1 MTGKYSNTALD
12 AFIKS
17 QRDRTI
23 AYLQRNFSVSKDECE
38 DIFQDSFIIL
48 YQNAQEGKLDNLTSS
63 VSTYFMAICRNKTME
78 LLRTKGKYIHAP
90 VDDDTQKSTPFLESK
105 INKVLSFD
113 SDDASIEQKEALV
126 RDIVKDLPS
135 PCNEL
140 LWGFYRDGL
149 SMKDLAERYGYSNEN
164 TVKVTKHRCCDK
176 FKKRFTEVLHKLF
189 LRLTIWKI
197 IYNLF

>member
-1 MTGKYSNTALD
+1 MSKYSDTALD

-17 QRDRTI
+17 HRDRAI
-23 AYLQRNFSVSKDECE
+23 AYLQHNFSVSKDECE

-48 YQNAQEGKLDNLTSS
+48 YQNAQEGKLDNLSSS
-63 VSTYFMAICRNKTME
+63 VFTYFMAICKNKTME
-78 LLRTKGKYIHAP
+78 LLRTKGKYIQAP
-90 VDDDTQKSTPFLESK
+90 IDDATQSAVFLENK
-105 INKVLSFD
+105 ISKVLSFD
-113 SDDASIEQKEALV
+113 SEEASIEQKEALV
-126 RDIVKDLPS
+126 REIVKDLPS

-176 FKKRFTEVLHKLF
+176 FKQRFTEMLHKLF
-189 LRLTIWKI
+189 
-197 IYNLF
+197 

>member
-1 MTGKYSNTALD
+1 MMGKYSNTVLD

-23 AYLQRNFSVSKDECE
+23 AYLQHNFSVSKDECE

-48 YQNAQEGKLDNLTSS
+48 YQNAREGKLDNLTSS
-63 VSTYFMAICRNKTME
+63 VSSYFMAICRNKTME
-78 LLRTKGKYIHAP
+78 LLRARGKYIHSP
-90 VDDDTQKSTPFLESK
+90 VDDEMHKSTTFLESK

-113 SDDASIEQKEALV
+113 NDDAPIEQKEALV
-126 RDIVKDLPS
+126 RKIVKDLPS

-149 SMKDLAERYGYSNEN
+149 SMKDLAKRYGYSNEN
-164 TVKVTKHRCCDK
+164 TAKVTKHRCCDK
-176 FKKRFTEVLHKLF
+176 FKKRFTEMFHKLF
-189 LRLTIWKI
+189 
-197 IYNLF
+197 YN

>member
-1 MTGKYSNTALD
+1 MVGMYSNTALG

-17 QRDRTI
+17 HRERTI
-23 AYLQRNFSVSKDECE
+23 VYLQRNFSVSKEESE

-63 VSTYFMAICRNKTME
+63 VFTYFMAICRNKTLE
-78 LLRTKGKYIHAP
+78 LLRTNGKYIHSP
-90 VDDDTQKSTPFLESK
+90 VDDDMQKSTPFIESK
-105 INKVLSFD
+105 INKILSFD
-113 SDDASIEQKEALV
+113 DDEEPIEQKEALV
-126 RDIVKDLPS
+126 REIVKDLPS

-149 SMKDLAERYGYSNEN
+149 SMKDLAELYGYSNEN

-176 FKKRFTEVLHKLF
+176 FKKRFTEMLHKL
-189 LRLTIWKI
+189 I
-197 IYNLF
+197 

>member
-1 MTGKYSNTALD
+1 MNMTGKYSNTALD

-17 QRDRTI
+17 QRAKTI

-38 DIFQDSFIIL
+38 DIFQDSFMIL
-48 YQNAQEGKLDNLTSS
+48 FQNARDGKLDKLTSS
-63 VSTYFMAICRNKTME
+63 VSTYFVAICRNKTME
-78 LLRTKGKYIHAP
+78 LLRKKGKYVHAP
-90 VDDDTQKSTPFLESK
+90 VEDETPQSDMFLDSK
-105 INKVLSFD
+105 ISKILSYD
-113 SDDASIEQKEALV
+113 EEDASTEQKEALV

-149 SMKDLAERYGYSNEN
+149 SMKELAERYGYSNEN

-176 FKKRFTEVLHKLF
+176 FKKRFTEMLHKL
-189 LRLTIWKI
+189 L
-197 IYNLF
+197 

>member
-1 MTGKYSNTALD
+1 MGKYYDTVLN

-23 AYLQRNFSVSKDECE
+23 IYLQRYFSVSKDECE

-48 YQNAQEGKLDNLTSS
+48 YQNAQEGKLDKLTSS
-63 VSTYFMAICRNKTME
+63 VSTYFMAICRNKAME
-78 LLRTKGKYIHAP
+78 LLRIKGKYIHSP
-90 VDDDTQKSTPFLESK
+90 VDDELQKSTTFLENK
-105 INKVLSFD
+105 VNKVLSFD
-113 SDDASIEQKEALV
+113 NDDIPIEQKEALV
-126 RDIVKDLPS
+126 REIVKNLPS

-164 TVKVTKHRCCDK
+164 TAKVTKHRCCDK
-176 FKKRFTEVLHKLF
+176 FKIRFTEMLHKLF
-189 LRLTIWKI
+189 
-197 IYNLF
+197 

>member
-1 MTGKYSNTALD
+1 MGQYSNTALD
-12 AFIKS
+12 SFIKS

-23 AYLQRNFSVSKDECE
+23 AYLQRNFFVSKDECE

-78 LLRTKGKYIHAP
+78 LLRTKGKYIHSS
-90 VDDDTQKSTPFLESK
+90 VDDEIHKSTTFIERK
-105 INKVLSFD
+105 INVVLSFD
-113 SDDASIEQKEALV
+113 NDDAHIEQKEALV

-176 FKKRFTEVLHKLF
+176 FKKRFSEMLQKLF
-189 LRLTIWKI
+189 R
-197 IYNLF
+197 

>member
-1 MTGKYSNTALD
+1 MMEKFSNSTLD

-23 AYLQRNFSVSKDECE
+23 AYLHRSFSISKDECE

-48 YQNAQEGKLDNLTSS
+48 YRNAQDGKLDNLTSS
-63 VSTYFMAICRNKTME
+63 VSTYFMAICKNKAME
-78 LLRTKGKYIHAP
+78 LLRTKGKYIHSTI
-90 VDDDTQKSTPFLESK
+90 DDEIQKTTTFLESK
-105 INKVLSFD
+105 IYQVLSFD
-113 SDDASIEQKEALV
+113 NDDANTEQKEALV
-126 RDIVKDLPS
+126 RKIVKDLPS

-176 FKKRFTEVLHKLF
+176 FKKRFTEMLNKLF
-189 LRLTIWKI
+189 
-197 IYNLF
+197 

>member
-1 MTGKYSNTALD
+1 MGQYSNTALD
-12 AFIKS
+12 SFIKS

-23 AYLQRNFSVSKDECE
+23 AYLQRNFFVSKDECE
-38 DIFQDSFIIL
+38 DIFQDSFIML

-78 LLRTKGKYIHAP
+78 LLRTKGKYIHSS
-90 VDDDTQKSTPFLESK
+90 VDDEIHKSITFIGSR
-105 INKVLSFD
+105 INMVLSFD
-113 SDDASIEQKEALV
+113 NDDDPIEQKEALV
-126 RDIVKDLPS
+126 REIVKDLPS

-176 FKKRFTEVLHKLF
+176 FKKRFSEMLQKLF
-189 LRLTIWKI
+189 R
-197 IYNLF
+197 

>member
-1 MTGKYSNTALD
+1 MMGKYSNTALD

-23 AYLQRNFSVSKDECE
+23 AYLKRNFSVSKDECE

-48 YQNAQEGKLDNLTSS
+48 YQNAQEGKLDTMTSS
-63 VSTYFMAICRNKTME
+63 VSTYFMAICKNKTME
-78 LLRTKGKYIHAP
+78 LLRTKSKYIHAP
-90 VDDDTQKSTPFLESK
+90 IDDEQKKSTPFLESK

-113 SDDASIEQKEALV
+113 NEDASIEQKEALV

-149 SMKDLAERYGYSNEN
+149 SMKDLAKRYGYSNEN

-176 FKKRFTEVLHKLF
+176 FKKRFTEMLYKLF
-189 LRLTIWKI
+189 
-197 IYNLF
+197 

>member
-1 MTGKYSNTALD
+1 MMGLYSNTALD
-12 AFIKS
+12 SFIKS

-23 AYLQRNFSVSKDECE
+23 AYLQRNFFVSKDECE

-78 LLRTKGKYIHAP
+78 LLRTKGKYIHSS
-90 VDDDTQKSTPFLESK
+90 VDDEIHKSTTFIESK
-105 INKVLSFD
+105 INMVLSFD
-113 SDDASIEQKEALV
+113 NDDAHIEQKEALV
-126 RDIVKDLPS
+126 REIVKDLPS

-176 FKKRFTEVLHKLF
+176 FKKRFSEMLQKLF
-189 LRLTIWKI
+189 R
-197 IYNLF
+197 

>member
-48 YQNAQEGKLDNLTSS
+48 YQNAQEGKLDDLTSS
-63 VSTYFMAICRNKTME
+63 VSTYFMAICRNKAME
-78 LLRTKGKYIHAP
+78 LLRTKGKCIHAP
-90 VDDDTQKSTPFLESK
+90 IDDEIQKSTPFLESK

-113 SDDASIEQKEALV
+113 TDEASIEHKEALV
-126 RDIVKDLPS
+126 RNIVKDLPS

-164 TVKVTKHRCCDK
+164 TVKVIKHRCCDK
-176 FKKRFTEVLHKLF
+176 FKKRFTEMLRKLF
-189 LRLTIWKI
+189 
-197 IYNLF
+197 

>member
-1 MTGKYSNTALD
+1 MGQYSNTALD
-12 AFIKS
+12 SFIKS

-23 AYLQRNFSVSKDECE
+23 AYLQRNFFVSKDECE

-78 LLRTKGKYIHAP
+78 LLRTKGKYIHSS
-90 VDDDTQKSTPFLESK
+90 VDDEIHKSITFIESK
-105 INKVLSFD
+105 INMVLSFD
-113 SDDASIEQKEALV
+113 NDDDHIEQKEALV
-126 RDIVKDLPS
+126 REIVKDLPS

-176 FKKRFTEVLHKLF
+176 FKKRFSEMLQKLF
-189 LRLTIWKI
+189 R
-197 IYNLF
+197 

>member
-1 MTGKYSNTALD
+1 MGKYYNTALD

-17 QRDRTI
+17 QRERTI
-23 AYLQRNFSVSKDECE
+23 SYLQHNFSVSKDECE

-48 YQNAQEGKLDNLTSS
+48 YQNAQEGKLDKLTSS

-78 LLRTKGKYIHAP
+78 LLRTKGKNIYASINEESP
-90 VDDDTQKSTPFLESK
+90 KSTPFLESK

-113 SDDASIEQKEALV
+113 HDDASIEQKESLV

-176 FKKRFTEVLHKLF
+176 FKKRFTEMLSKLF
-189 LRLTIWKI
+189 
-197 IYNLF
+197 

>member
-12 AFIKS
+12 SFIKS

-23 AYLQRNFSVSKDECE
+23 TYLQRNFPISKTECE

-48 YQNAQEGKLDNLTSS
+48 YQNAQEGKLDHLTSS

-90 VDDDTQKSTPFLESK
+90 IDNDIQKSTPFLENK

-113 SDDASIEQKEALV
+113 SDDTSIERKEALV

-176 FKKRFTEVLHKLF
+176 FKKRFTELLHKLF
-189 LRLTIWKI
+189 
-197 IYNLF
+197 

>member
-1 MTGKYSNTALD
+1 MGKYSNTALD

-17 QRDRTI
+17 QRDKAI

-90 VDDDTQKSTPFLESK
+90 IDDESQKCTPFIESK

-113 SDDASIEQKEALV
+113 NDDTSIEQKEALV

-176 FKKRFTEVLHKLF
+176 FKRRFTEMFHKLF
-189 LRLTIWKI
+189 
-197 IYNLF
+197 

>member
-23 AYLQRNFSVSKDECE
+23 AYLQCNFPVSKADCE

-48 YQNAQEGKLDNLTSS
+48 YHNAQEGKLDDLTSS
-63 VSTYFMAICRNKTME
+63 VATYFMAICRNKTME
-78 LLRTKGKYIHAP
+78 LLRKNGKYVHGSI
-90 VDDDTQKSTPFLESK
+90 DNEESFSDRFMESK
-105 INKVLSFD
+105 INKILSFD
-113 SDDASIEQKEALV
+113 DDKVAIEQKESLV

-149 SMKDLAERYGYSNEN
+149 SMKEIAERYGYSNEN
-164 TVKVTKHRCCDK
+164 TAKVTKHRCCDK
-176 FKKRFTEVLHKLF
+176 FKKRFSEMLNKLF
-189 LRLTIWKI
+189 
-197 IYNLF
+197 

>member
-1 MTGKYSNTALD
+1 MISKYSNTALD

-17 QRDRTI
+17 QRERTI
-23 AYLQRNFSVSKDECE
+23 SYLQRNFSVSKEECE

-48 YQNAQEGKLDNLTSS
+48 YQNVKEGKLDNLTSS

-78 LLRTKGKYIHAP
+78 LLRTKGKYIHSP
-90 VDDDTQKSTPFLESK
+90 VDDAIQKSTAFLESK

-113 SDDASIEQKEALV
+113 NDDAPIEQKEALV
-126 RDIVKDLPS
+126 REIVKKLPS

-164 TVKVTKHRCCDK
+164 TVKVTKHRCCNK
-176 FKKRFTEVLHKLF
+176 FKKRFTEMLHKLF
-189 LRLTIWKI
+189 
-197 IYNLF
+197 

>member
-1 MTGKYSNTALD
+1 MMGKYSNTVLD

-23 AYLQRNFSVSKDECE
+23 AYLQHNFFVSKDECE

-48 YQNAQEGKLDNLTSS
+48 YQKAQEGTLDNLTSS

-78 LLRTKGKYIHAP
+78 LIRTKGKYIHAHIN
-90 VDDDTQKSTPFLESK
+90 DDIQNSTPFLE
-105 INKVLSFD
+105 NKVNKILSFD
-113 SDDASIEQKEALV
+113 DDDTTVEQKEALV
-126 RDIVKDLPS
+126 RKIVKDLPS

-140 LWGFYRDGL
+140 LWGYYRDGL
-149 SMKDLAERYGYSNEN
+149 SLKDLADQYGYSNEN

-176 FKKRFTEVLHKLF
+176 FKKRFTEMLHKLF
-189 LRLTIWKI
+189 
-197 IYNLF
+197 

>member
-1 MTGKYSNTALD
+1 MGKYSNTALYT
-12 AFIKS
+12 FVKS
-17 QRDRTI
+17 QRGRTI
-23 AYLQRNFSVSKDECE
+23 SYLQRNFSVSKDECE

-78 LLRTKGKYIHAP
+78 LLRTKGKYILSP
-90 VDDDTQKSTPFLESK
+90 VDDEIQKSPIFFESK

-113 SDDASIEQKEALV
+113 NEEALIEQKEALV
-126 RDIVKDLPS
+126 REIVNNLPY

-176 FKKRFTEVLHKLF
+176 FKKRFSEMLHKLF
-189 LRLTIWKI
+189 
-197 IYNLF
+197 

>member
-17 QRDRTI
+17 QRDKTI
-23 AYLQRNFSVSKDECE
+23 AYLQRNFAVSKTECE

-48 YQNAQEGKLDNLTSS
+48 YQNAQEGKLDNLTAS

-90 VDDDTQKSTPFLESK
+90 IDDDTQKSTPFLESK

-113 SDDASIEQKEALV
+113 GDDASIEQKEALV

-176 FKKRFTEVLHKLF
+176 FKKRFTEMLHKLF
-189 LRLTIWKI
+189 
-197 IYNLF
+197 